1 MFVNY
6 QLYLLSCNCHLN
18 SSTQCQSSFC
28 NRKYKLLYMYYVG
41 FLVKLFNELCNMP
54 NVLRK
59 VCSVSY
65 LKIVLS

>member
-1 MFVNY
+1 MG
-6 QLYLLSCNCHLN
+6 LC
-18 SSTQCQSSFC
+18 
-28 NRKYKLLYMYYVG
+28 MYYVG
-41 FLVKLFNELCNMP
+41 FSVKLFNELCNIP